1 MSICYFLVYLNIT
14 KYFFPVV
21 KYTIIFI
28 TLFASC
34 VTNNNENTEI
44 PKFRDTT
51 ISNLETTSSFKIE
64 ALLSSNSLKKTA
76 SWTTYNELVLLFSE
90 QYSSVSPS
98 DALEHSKE
106 LLDFA
111 EVLGDSLNIS
121 LLKSRGVYA
130 RINTLESEVLRLH
143 DMSFI
148 SSIKAEEVQRQT
160 GKIANV
166 ISSLNAKINAVFEQ
180 DALNSDLDFDE
191 SIFNFDSIVPEEY
204 PIRKRK
210 QKRRSFER

>member
-1 MSICYFLVYLNIT
+1 M
-14 KYFFPVV
+14 V

-28 TLFASC
+28 TLFVSC

-44 PKFRDTT
+44 PKFRDTN

-64 ALLSSNSLKKTA
+64 ASLSSNSLKKTT
-76 SWTTYNELVLLFSE
+76 SWTAYNELVLLFSE
-90 QYSSVSPS
+90 QFSSVSPS
-98 DALEHSKE
+98 YALEHSKE
-106 LLDFA
+106 LLDFT

-130 RINTLESEVLRLH
+130 RINTLQSEVLRLH

-180 DALNSDLDFDE
+180 EALNSDLDFDE

-204 PIRKRK
+204 PIRNRK
-210 QKRRSFER
+210 QKRRSF